1 MNLFDLETDLKS
13 FLPNFSLKFRLKKGG
28 QNSSRW
34 PIISTKRSFRSF
46 SKHELSTIAASSRIF
61 SFRPGPINIK
71 NLGPHRTG
79 PKNIWKSR
87 TAPHR
92 TKNIRKSRT
101 NSDRVVRGPSG
112 AWIPGFHMVYKL
124 LSLIWKFQ
132 DITKI
137 HGTIM
142 ITSSLCNRSFPLKV
156 NHFPRYAIARGTSCK
171 SLFLNILSQFLEIR
185 LRNSPP

>member
-1 MNLFDLETDLKS
+1 MIHLEPGIFANAEPIKAEILDRTAPEPQKLKTS
-13 FLPNFSLKFRLKKGG
+13 DRNAPDQDQRILKNANRTTPDQLILK
-28 QNSSRW
+28 
-34 PIISTKRSFRSF
+34 IS
-46 SKHELSTIAASSRIF
+46 
-61 SFRPGPINIK
+61 
-71 NLGPHRTG
+71 HRTG
-79 PKNIWKSR
+79 PTNISKSR